1 LLIARVPR
9 TSSVKLE
16 KAFPFPGTVA
26 GLHFALFERGGL
38 KREVDIRF
46 FLDRR
51 LPAGRF
57 GR

>member
-1 LLIARVPR
+1 LLIAHAPR
-9 TSSVKLE
+9 ASSIKLE

-38 KREVDIRF
+38 EREVDICF